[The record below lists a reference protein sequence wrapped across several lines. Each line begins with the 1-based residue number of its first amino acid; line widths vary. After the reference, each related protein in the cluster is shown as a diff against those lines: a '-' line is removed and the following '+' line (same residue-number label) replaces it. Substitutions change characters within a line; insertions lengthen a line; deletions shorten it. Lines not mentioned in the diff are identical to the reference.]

1 MRPESI
7 DWCTLHACSCICE
20 LTLVEP
26 TWPNMFI
33 SLSFSL
39 MWQLFRQ
46 SPFQCN
52 ACKLHFI
59 FIHVM
64 FSAQKTRVYSMFSS
78 WFRTH
83 SSSASPESGL
93 GTSHTSLP
101 GSGPGSA
108 SEQQNEEMYYEPE
121 PLQPLCICKA
131 LYPFDGRQFACAYV
145 QCLVV

>member
-1 MRPESI
+1 M
-7 DWCTLHACSCICE
+7 
-20 LTLVEP
+20 V
-26 TWPNMFI
+26 
-33 SLSFSL
+33 SL
-39 MWQLFRQ
+39 
-46 SPFQCN
+46 
-52 ACKLHFI
+52 
-59 FIHVM
+59 
-64 FSAQKTRVYSMFSS
+64 

-131 LYPFDGRQFACAYV
+131 LYPFDGMSYLHILYV
-145 QCLVV
+145 LVSNMSKPESHSTLITIQQKAREAFQ